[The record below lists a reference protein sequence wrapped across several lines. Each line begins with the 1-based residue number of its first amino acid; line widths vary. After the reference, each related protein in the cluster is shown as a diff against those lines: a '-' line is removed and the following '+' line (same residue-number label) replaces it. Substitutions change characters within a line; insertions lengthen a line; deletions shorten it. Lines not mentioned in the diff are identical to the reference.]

1 MQICSRM
8 GSRLVSLECLGTG
21 LGLSQQKIRCC
32 SLEVLL
38 DLQLENVSI
47 CRIPISAGF
56 RWLTCR
62 VCLSKTRHL
71 PRDIL
76 LDSFLIDRFSVQA
89 DLCLLGVRM
98 TALFNTTVG
107 LDVEI
112 ATVVFTQLPFL
123 EMAFVGV
130 LAIQPINVRGHS
142 GNRIGLR

>member
-1 MQICSRM
+1 M
-8 GSRLVSLECLGTG
+8 T
-21 LGLSQQKIRCC
+21 
-32 SLEVLL
+32 
-38 DLQLENVSI
+38 D
-47 CRIPISAGF
+47 
-56 RWLTCR
+56 
-62 VCLSKTRHL
+62 L

>member
-1 MQICSRM
+1 M
-8 GSRLVSLECLGTG
+8 
-21 LGLSQQKIRCC
+21 
-32 SLEVLL
+32 
-38 DLQLENVSI
+38 
-47 CRIPISAGF
+47 
-56 RWLTCR
+56 
-62 VCLSKTRHL
+62 CLSKTRHL

>member
-1 MQICSRM
+1 M
-8 GSRLVSLECLGTG
+8 
-21 LGLSQQKIRCC
+21 
-32 SLEVLL
+32 
-38 DLQLENVSI
+38 
-47 CRIPISAGF
+47 
-56 RWLTCR
+56 
-62 VCLSKTRHL
+62 CLSKTRHL

-130 LAIQPINVRGHS
+130 GVLANQLINVRGHS